1 MILGELSAAVIETES
16 ISITSEEGAS
26 RFYCRNP
33 AGASATDSAG
43 VVVVDSLA
51 VLFDDPDLDLDK
63 VSEVLG
69 GTVTPLKEFCDAGK

>member
-1 MILGELSAAVIETES
+1 MIVGELAAAGIETES
-16 ISITSEEGAS
+16 IGIRTEGGA
-26 RFYCRNP
+26 YCRNP
-33 AGASATDSAG
+33 AGADTTDSAA

-51 VLFDDPDLDLDK
+51 VVFDDPDLDLDLDK